1 MQTVLLLIAFQ
12 STYFKKKGKHRIKG
26 AKQSAKAAAKLL
38 AYFRENDLPVIHVLQ
53 TGKMEDITADKLI
66 PYELLEP
73 HQDEATLVTSEINAF
88 ADQKLNEMLQGL
100 QANHLLI
107 AGLTA
112 EKQILATAQAAQGLN
127 YSCTVLQDACAASTL
142 KLDGEKLK
150 ADLVLKVAMA
160 MLRNTDV
167 EISTTKDYIKAEQ
180 KKTKKLG
187 KAAAKQEAIL
197 EATKVALEAAPGAE
211 SGSAT
216 PEQKGKRKNGVR
228 KNNAAKAT
236 DSSRKSGKKSAKIKE
251 LAAGTT
257 ADQVNA

>member
-1 MQTVLLLIAFQ
+1 MQTVLLLVAFQ
-12 STYFKKKGKHRIKG
+12 STYFKKKGNHRVKG
-26 AKQSAKAAAKLL
+26 AKQSAKSAAKLL
-38 AYFRENDLPVIHVLQ
+38 AYFRENGLPVIHVLQ

-73 HQDEATLVTSEINAF
+73 HQDEATLVTSEVNAF

-100 QANHLLI
+100 QADHLLI

-127 YSCTVLQDACAASTL
+127 YNCTVVQDACAASTL

-150 ADLVLKVAMA
+150 AEVVLKVAMA

-167 EISTTKDYIKAEQ
+167 EISTTKAFIKAEQ
-180 KKTKKLG
+180 KKRKKQS

-197 EATKVALEAAPGAE
+197 EATKVALEADAAP
-211 SGSAT
+211 AT
-216 PEQKGKRKNGVR
+216 STQKGKRKNG
-228 KNNAAKAT
+228 AAKSAG
-236 DSSRKSGKKSAKIKE
+236 SSRKSAKKSAKIKE
-251 LAAGTT
+251 ITPEQT